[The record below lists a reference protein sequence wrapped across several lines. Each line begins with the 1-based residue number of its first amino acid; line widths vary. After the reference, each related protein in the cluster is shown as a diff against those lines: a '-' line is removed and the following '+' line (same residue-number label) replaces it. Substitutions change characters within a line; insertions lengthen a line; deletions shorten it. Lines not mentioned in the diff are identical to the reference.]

1 MLKHPK
7 KAVFFDLDHTLW
19 DFDRNA
25 REALEELYLIYRF
38 DEIFGT
44 SGVDSF
50 ITTYQSNNQRLW
62 GLYNT
67 GQIDKASLR
76 ERRFRETFAEL
87 GADPEAFP
95 QKFEEDYLSICPRK
109 PHLFPYALE
118 TLEYLKT
125 RYSLHLISNGFR
137 EACSVKIR
145 HSGLIGYFD
154 NVVISEI
161 VGVLKPDP
169 AIFAH
174 ALGKARVTAEEAV
187 MIGDNLEADVKGA
200 LGAGIEAV
208 YFNPEGKQESAGRH
222 LDIRCLSDLQKLL

>member
-1 MLKHPK
+1 MLRHPK
-7 KAVFFDLDHTLW
+7 KAIFFDLDHTLW

-25 REALEELYLIYRF
+25 REALEELYLVYRF
-38 DEIFGT
+38 DEIFGP

-50 ITTYQSNNQRLW
+50 ITTYSRNNQRLW
-62 GLYNT
+62 GLYNA

-76 ERRFRETFAEL
+76 ERRFRDTFTEL
-87 GADPEAFP
+87 GADPRAFP

-109 PHLFPYALE
+109 THLFPYALE
-118 TLEYLKT
+118 TLQYLKA

-137 EACSVKIR
+137 EACTVKIR
-145 HSGLIGYFD
+145 YSGLAGYFD

-174 ALGKARVTAEEAV
+174 ALGKAQVGAMEAV
-187 MIGDNLEADVKGA
+187 MIGDSLEADVKGA

-208 YFNPEGKQESAGRH
+208 YFNPEGKQDSAGGY
-222 LDIRCLSDLQKLL
+222 LDIRCLSDLQRLL

>member
-1 MLKHPK
+1 MLQHRK

-25 REALEELYLIYRF
+25 RETLEELYFVYRF

-44 SGVDSF
+44 SGADLF
-50 ITTYQSNNQRLW
+50 ITTYHQNNQRLW

-67 GQIDKASLR
+67 GQIGKASLR
-76 ERRFRETFAEL
+76 ERRFRDTFTDL

-118 TLEYLKT
+118 TLQYLKG

-137 EACSVKIR
+137 EACTVKVR
-145 HSGLIGYFD
+145 YSGLAGYFD

-161 VGVLKPDP
+161 VGFLKPDP

-174 ALGKARVTAEEAV
+174 TLGKAQVVAAEAV

-200 LGAGIEAV
+200 MGAGIEAV
-208 YFNPEGKQESAGRH
+208 YFNPEGKQDSAGQH